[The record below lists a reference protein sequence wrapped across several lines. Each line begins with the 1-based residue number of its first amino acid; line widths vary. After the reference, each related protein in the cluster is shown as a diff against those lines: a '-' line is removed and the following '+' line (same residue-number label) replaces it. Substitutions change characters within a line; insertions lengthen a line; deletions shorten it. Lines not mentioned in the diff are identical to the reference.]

1 MTLLSQITDSIKEA
15 MKSKDAGRLS
25 ALRLI
30 KTELNKAGPDSGKEL
45 SEDDEQKVLRRMLKQ
60 RKESLEQFRTGN
72 RLDLASKEEEEMR
85 IIEGFLPSALS
96 EEDILQVVDSV
107 LNEIGPLPAGT
118 TTGMIIGKIMT
129 RLRATGKSFDGR
141 HVNELVLK
149 KLQP

>member
-1 MTLLSQITDSIKEA
+1 MKLLDQISDSIKDA

-45 SEDDEQKVLRRMLKQ
+45 SEDDELKVLRRMMKQ
-60 RKESLEQFRTGN
+60 RKESLEQFRAGN
-72 RLDLASKEEEEMR
+72 RLDLAAKEEEEMR

-96 EEDILQVVDSV
+96 EDEILQTIDTV
-107 LNEIGPLPAGT
+107 LAEIGPLPSGT
-118 TTGMIIGKIMT
+118 TTGMIIGKIMSK
-129 RLRATGKSFDGR
+129 LRATGKSFDGKQ
-141 HVNELVLK
+141 VNELVLK